1 MYLSLVVVQSYG
13 YNSCYFTD
21 LMRFRMPSKLFAS
34 HSSILFMTLALF
46 LTSCASLNNQQ
57 NTEQAY
63 YQAAQAYLDK
73 SNYSLAIEK
82 INELQ
87 QNFPFGDYAKAA
99 SLDLIYAYYQTG
111 DFDSALVEADRFI
124 RLNPERTEVEYAD
137 FIRSMSSFELY
148 MENRGLFKLSDP
160 SIRYSAEST
169 NAFSALSSFL
179 RAYPNSDYRTD
190 VLAAMVILKDSIAQH
205 ELMIAE
211 FYIRKGAWIAAAER
225 ARTIVDHYPGV
236 TATADALV
244 ILVEAYDQLEQPADK
259 AIALNQL
266 TSEFPTHSSLSSGDY
281 IAPRWKEDRWWVKLL
296 TLGIAS

>member
-1 MYLSLVVVQSYG
+1 
-13 YNSCYFTD
+13 
-21 LMRFRMPSKLFAS
+21 MPSKLFAS
-34 HSSILFMTLALF
+34 HSSIFFITLALF

-57 NTEQAY
+57 NTEQSY

-73 SNYSLAIEK
+73 SNYSLAIEQ
-82 INELQ
+82 INQLQ

-137 FIRSMSSFELY
+137 FVRSMCFFELY

-160 SIRYSAEST
+160 SIRSGAEAT

-179 RAYPNSDYRTD
+179 RAYPSSDYRTD
-190 VLAAMVILKDSIAQH
+190 LLSAMVVLKDSIARH

-225 ARTIVDHYPGV
+225 ARTVIDHYPGV
-236 TATADALV
+236 STTADALV
-244 ILVEAYDQLEQPADK
+244 ILIEAYDQLEQPEDK
-259 AIALNQL
+259 AIALTQL
-266 TSEFPTHSSLSSGDY
+266 TTHYPTHRSLSSGDY
-281 IAPRWKEDRWWVKLL
+281 VAPKWQEDRWWVKLL